1 MAKYVP
7 PFKKEKAN
15 QELFW
20 SEPALTASDAS
31 AASNRWARDS
41 NFKARTNSFDSRSEP
56 KATSFEPRATSFEP
70 KGPYEPRSNQY
81 EKRSSIFEPRGSFEP
96 RATSFEPKG
105 TYEPRATSFE
115 PKAPYDPKAHQVK
128 HLEQQ
133 VNKMQ
138 LDDFPSL
145 PQKKPQP
152 QQSQQQPKGRMTY
165 ASLAANWAEQ
175 VKENEEKA
183 KKAAE
188 EEEEKRRLQAK
199 LNEVKIVKVS
209 KGVIPKT
216 RTDSDD
222 DKECDIGCHVSDNS
236 SYSDGPDN
244 YDVDADAESEEEEEE
259 EDPDAFWTQR
269 KNRNELY

>member
-1 MAKYVP
+1 MAKYIP
-7 PFKKEKAN
+7 PFKKEKEN
-15 QELFW
+15 QDLFW
-20 SEPALTASDAS
+20 SEPTTNAAN
-31 AASNRWARDS
+31 ASNRWARDS
-41 NFKARTNSFDSRSEP
+41 NFKPRTNSFDSRSEP
-56 KATSFEPRATSFEP
+56 KAPFEPRTSYEP
-70 KGPYEPRSNQY
+70 KGS
-81 EKRSSIFEPRGSFEP
+81 
-96 RATSFEPKG
+96 
-105 TYEPRATSFE
+105 YEPRAKYESN
-115 PKAPYDPKAHQVK
+115 AS
-128 HLEQQ
+128 
-133 VNKMQ
+133 VNNLTTQANKLQ

-145 PQKKPQP
+145 PQKKPQ
-152 QQSQQQPKGRMTY
+152 QQQQQQPKGRMTY

-188 EEEEKRRLQAK
+188 EEEEKKRLQEK

-209 KGVIPKT
+209 KGVIPKK

-244 YDVDADAESEEEEEE
+244 YDVDVDAESEQEEEE

>member
-20 SEPALTASDAS
+20 SEPESAAS
-31 AASNRWARDS
+31 AGSAGSAGSAASAGSNRWARDS

-56 KATSFEPRATSFEP
+56 RAPFEPKAPFEPRATSFEP
-70 KGPYEPRSNQY
+70 RAQYEPRSKQY
-81 EKRSSIFEPRGSFEP
+81 
-96 RATSFEPKG
+96 
-105 TYEPRATSFE
+105 E
-115 PKAPYDPKAHQVK
+115 PKAPYEPKGQYEPKASVK

-145 PQKKPQP
+145 PQKKPQ
-152 QQSQQQPKGRMTY
+152 QQQPPQQKGRMTY

-209 KGVIPKT
+209 KGVIPKK

-222 DKECDIGCHVSDNS
+222 DKECDIGCHESDKS
-236 SYSDGPDN
+236 SYSEGPDN
-244 YDVDADAESEEEEEE
+244 YDVDADAETEEEEEE

>member
-20 SEPALTASDAS
+20 SEPALTASAALDAS

-41 NFKARTNSFDSRSEP
+41 NFKARANSFDSRSEP
-56 KATSFEPRATSFEP
+56 KAPYEPKGTSFEPHS
-70 KGPYEPRSNQY
+70 KQY
-81 EKRSSIFEPRGSFEP
+81 EKRSSIFEPRGS
-96 RATSFEPKG
+96 
-105 TYEPRATSFE
+105 YE
-115 PKAPYDPKAHQVK
+115 PKAPYEPKGQYEPKASVK

-145 PQKKPQP
+145 PQKKLQP
-152 QQSQQQPKGRMTY
+152 QQPQQQPKGRMTY

-209 KGVIPKT
+209 KGVIPKK

-222 DKECDIGCHVSDNS
+222 DKECDIGCHESDKS
-236 SYSDGPDN
+236 SYSEGPDN

>member
-20 SEPALTASDAS
+20 SEPASAASAALDAS

-56 KATSFEPRATSFEP
+56 KAPYEP
-70 KGPYEPRSNQY
+70 KGTSFEPRSNQY
-81 EKRSSIFEPRGSFEP
+81 EKRSSIFEPRGS
-96 RATSFEPKG
+96 
-105 TYEPRATSFE
+105 YE
-115 PKAPYDPKAHQVK
+115 PKAPYEPKAHQVK

-145 PQKKPQP
+145 PQKKPQ
-152 QQSQQQPKGRMTY
+152 QQSQQQPKGRITY

-209 KGVIPKT
+209 KGVIPKK

-222 DKECDIGCHVSDNS
+222 DKECDIGCHESDKS
-236 SYSDGPDN
+236 SYSEGPDN
-244 YDVDADAESEEEEEE
+244 YDVDADAESEEEE

>member
-1 MAKYVP
+1 M
-7 PFKKEKAN
+7 
-15 QELFW
+15 
-20 SEPALTASDAS
+20 
-31 AASNRWARDS
+31 
-41 NFKARTNSFDSRSEP
+41 
-56 KATSFEPRATSFEP
+56 FEP
-70 KGPYEPRSNQY
+70 K
-81 EKRSSIFEPRGSFEP
+81 
-96 RATSFEPKG
+96 
-105 TYEPRATSFE
+105 ATSFE
-115 PKAPYDPKAHQVK
+115 PKAPYEPKASVNNLATQA
-128 HLEQQ
+128 
-133 VNKMQ
+133 NKMQ

-145 PQKKPQP
+145 PQKKPQ
-152 QQSQQQPKGRMTY
+152 QQQQQQTQQQPKGRMTY

-188 EEEEKRRLQAK
+188 EEEEKKRMQEK

-209 KGVIPKT
+209 KGVIPKK

-244 YDVDADAESEEEEEE
+244 YDVDVDAESEEEEEE

>member
-1 MAKYVP
+1 
-7 PFKKEKAN
+7 
-15 QELFW
+15 
-20 SEPALTASDAS
+20 
-31 AASNRWARDS
+31 
-41 NFKARTNSFDSRSEP
+41 
-56 KATSFEPRATSFEP
+56 
-70 KGPYEPRSNQY
+70 
-81 EKRSSIFEPRGSFEP
+81 
-96 RATSFEPKG
+96 
-105 TYEPRATSFE
+105 
-115 PKAPYDPKAHQVK
+115 
-128 HLEQQ
+128 
-133 VNKMQ
+133 MQ

-145 PQKKPQP
+145 PQKKPQQQP
-152 QQSQQQPKGRMTY
+152 QQQQQQPKGRMTY

-188 EEEEKRRLQAK
+188 EEEEKRRLQEK

-209 KGVIPKT
+209 KGVIPKK

-244 YDVDADAESEEEEEE
+244 YDVDVDAESEQEEEE

>member
-1 MAKYVP
+1 MAKYIP
-7 PFKKEKAN
+7 PFKKEKEKEN
-15 QELFW
+15 QDLFW
-20 SEPALTASDAS
+20 SEPTTNAAN
-31 AASNRWARDS
+31 ASNRWARDS
-41 NFKARTNSFDSRSEP
+41 NFKPRTSFDSRSEP
-56 KATSFEPRATSFEP
+56 RAS
-70 KGPYEPRSNQY
+70 
-81 EKRSSIFEPRGSFEP
+81 
-96 RATSFEPKG
+96 
-105 TYEPRATSFE
+105 YEPRAKYEPRTLFEPKAKYESKAPYE
-115 PKAPYDPKAHQVK
+115 PKAPYESNAAVNNLATQA
-128 HLEQQ
+128 
-133 VNKMQ
+133 NKMQ

-145 PQKKPQP
+145 PQKKPQ
-152 QQSQQQPKGRMTY
+152 QQQQQQPKGRMTY

-188 EEEEKRRLQAK
+188 EEEEKKRLQEK

-209 KGVIPKT
+209 KGVIPKK

-244 YDVDADAESEEEEEE
+244 YDVDVDAESEQEEEE

>member
-1 MAKYVP
+1 
-7 PFKKEKAN
+7 
-15 QELFW
+15 
-20 SEPALTASDAS
+20 
-31 AASNRWARDS
+31 
-41 NFKARTNSFDSRSEP
+41 
-56 KATSFEPRATSFEP
+56 
-70 KGPYEPRSNQY
+70 
-81 EKRSSIFEPRGSFEP
+81 
-96 RATSFEPKG
+96 
-105 TYEPRATSFE
+105 
-115 PKAPYDPKAHQVK
+115 
-128 HLEQQ
+128 
-133 VNKMQ
+133 MQ

-145 PQKKPQP
+145 PQKKPQ

-209 KGVIPKT
+209 KGVIPKK

-222 DKECDIGCHVSDNS
+222 DKECDIGCHESDKS
-236 SYSDGPDN
+236 SYSEGPDN
-244 YDVDADAESEEEEEE
+244 YDVDVDAETEEEEEE

>member
-7 PFKKEKAN
+7 PFKKEKN
-15 QELFW
+15 QDLFW
-20 SEPALTASDAS
+20 SEPAANASTV
-31 AASNRWARDS
+31 SNRWSRDS
-41 NFKARTNSFDSRSEP
+41 NVRPRTNSFDSRSEP
-56 KATSFEPRATSFEP
+56 RTSYEPRTSFEP
-70 KGPYEPRSNQY
+70 KTKYEPRTKYEPQTSYEPKVPYEPKAS
-81 EKRSSIFEPRGSFEP
+81 
-96 RATSFEPKG
+96 
-105 TYEPRATSFE
+105 YEPNASVNNLATQ
-115 PKAPYDPKAHQVK
+115 A
-128 HLEQQ
+128 
-133 VNKMQ
+133 NKMQ

-145 PQKKPQP
+145 PQKKPQ
-152 QQSQQQPKGRMTY
+152 QQQPQQPKGRMTY

-188 EEEEKRRLQAK
+188 EEEEKRRLQEK

-209 KGVIPKT
+209 KGVIPKK

-244 YDVDADAESEEEEEE
+244 YDVDVDAESEQEEEE
-259 EDPDAFWTQR
+259 EDHDAFWTQR

>member
-20 SEPALTASDAS
+20 SEPALTASAGS
-31 AASNRWARDS
+31 GAAAGSNRWARDS

-56 KATSFEPRATSFEP
+56 KAPYEP
-70 KGPYEPRSNQY
+70 KGTSFEPRSNQY
-81 EKRSSIFEPRGSFEP
+81 EKRSSIFEPRGS
-96 RATSFEPKG
+96 
-105 TYEPRATSFE
+105 YE
-115 PKAPYDPKAHQVK
+115 PKAPYEPKAHQVK

-145 PQKKPQP
+145 PQKKPQ
-152 QQSQQQPKGRMTY
+152 QQSQQQPKGRITY

-209 KGVIPKT
+209 KGVIPKK

>member
-20 SEPALTASDAS
+20 SEPESAAS
-31 AASNRWARDS
+31 AAAAGSNRWTRDS
-41 NFKARTNSFDSRSEP
+41 NFKPRTNSFDSRSEP
-56 KATSFEPRATSFEP
+56 RATSFEPRAQ
-70 KGPYEPRSNQY
+70 YEPRSKQ
-81 EKRSSIFEPRGSFEP
+81 
-96 RATSFEPKG
+96 
-105 TYEPRATSFE
+105 YEPRTPYE
-115 PKAPYDPKAHQVK
+115 PKAPYEPKGQYEPKASVK

-145 PQKKPQP
+145 PQKKLQP
-152 QQSQQQPKGRMTY
+152 QQPQQQPKGRMTY

-209 KGVIPKT
+209 KGVIPKK

-222 DKECDIGCHVSDNS
+222 DKECDIGCHESDKS
-236 SYSDGPDN
+236 SYSEGPDN
-244 YDVDADAESEEEEEE
+244 YDVDVDADTEEEEEE